1 MSRMQQGRPAAFF
14 DLDGTL
20 LPPPSL
26 EWRFVRLL
34 RYRRLIGASQ
44 ALAWATEAL
53 RLAPRGLAELR
64 NANKMHLRGISAD
77 LSAISQH
84 FCIAFFP
91 GGIERA
97 AEHAAEGHALML
109 VSGTLQPLAQIAA
122 LTLEREL
129 AARGHKAAV
138 EVCATQLEESAGRW
152 TGRLVGE
159 PINGPAK
166 ARAARQIAA
175 TLACDPG
182 RSYAYGNSRDDIW
195 ILSAVGHPAAV
206 HPSRSLRRVA
216 REAGWPILD
225 WIEQKRATVRHSA
238 ATQQPEGINL
248 QLVEKWRPN
257 P

>member
-1 MSRMQQGRPAAFF
+1 MSRMLQGRPAAFF

-20 LPPPSL
+20 APPPSL

-34 RYRRLIGASQ
+34 RYRRLIVASQ
-44 ALAWATEAL
+44 GLAWATEAL
-53 RLAPRGLAELR
+53 RLAPRGLSALR
-64 NANKMHLRGISAD
+64 NANKMHLRGISSD
-77 LSAISQH
+77 LSAISPH
-84 FCIAFFP
+84 FRIAFFP
-91 GGIERA
+91 GGIERVA
-97 AEHAAEGHALML
+97 KHAAEGHALVL

-159 PINGPAK
+159 PMNGPAK

-206 HPSRSLRRVA
+206 HPSRWLKRVA

-225 WIEQKRATVRHSA
+225 WSEQNRPTLRPDA
-238 ATQQPEGINL
+238 ATQHSKETHLCLI
-248 QLVEKWRPN
+248 EKWRPN